1 MTNVL
6 TVDLG
11 AESGRVMSLQLDDNH
26 LRLDEVHRFQ
36 NVPVK
41 VRDTLHW
48 DILRLW
54 HDIQMG
60 IGKGKVN
67 ATSVGIDTW
76 AVDFALLD
84 ASGDLLANPVHYR
97 DQRTLGMTEWV
108 NERVDQRT
116 IFKRTGIQYMS
127 VNTLFQL
134 ASIVVKN
141 PALFEQA
148 SYFLTI
154 PDLINYWM
162 TGSYVSE
169 FTNATTT
176 QCFNISQRDWD
187 KQTLEILGVP
197 TRIFPDV
204 IEPGTLVGDYNGLKV
219 IAPACH
225 DTASA
230 VAALP
235 TTHKEVAFLSSGTW
249 SLLGIEVKE
258 PILTDEAYTVN
269 VTNEGGVFGTIR
281 LLKNVMGLWLAQ
293 QSRLSWERQGKLY
306 TYEELTQLAIASE
319 PFVSWVDPDDTAFL
333 RPANMPEQIRSYC
346 KRTGQAVPESVGQI
360 MRTIYESLALKYRIV
375 LDQLTSLTQKPV
387 HALHIVGGGSQN
399 DLLNQMTAN
408 ATGIPVIAGPVEA
421 TALGN
426 GIMQFIALGEL
437 NDLSDARALIENSF
451 ALKTFEPQDEDQWD
465 EMVHQF
471 NNRITS

>member
-6 TVDLG
+6 AVDLG
-11 AESGRVMSLQLDDNH
+11 AESGRVMSLQLGDNR

-54 HDIQMG
+54 HDIQVG
-60 IGKGKVN
+60 IDNGAVN
-67 ATSVGIDTW
+67 ATSVGVDTW
-76 AVDFALLD
+76 AVDFGLLD
-84 ASGDLLANPVHYR
+84 ASGDLLSNPVHYR
-97 DQRTLGMTEWV
+97 DQRTAGMTEWV
-108 NERVDQRT
+108 NERVDQQT

-134 ASIVVKN
+134 ASIAAKN
-141 PALFEQA
+141 PALFEQV
-148 SYFLTI
+148 SCFLTI

-162 TGSYVSE
+162 TGSCFSE

-187 KQTLEILGVP
+187 KQTLETLGVP

-204 IEPGTLVGDYNGLKV
+204 LEPGTLVGDYNGLKV

-306 TYEELTQLAIASE
+306 AYEELTQLAIASE

-426 GIMQFIALGEL
+426 GIMQLIALGEL
-437 NDLSDARALIENSF
+437 NDLSGARALIENSF
-451 ALKTFEPQDEDQWD
+451 ALKTFEPQDEDRWD